1 MEKKNMILTDC
12 KKARTLLV
20 EEGAYEGVKRVA
32 QKLNA
37 PCIYLGDL
45 GEMDEMKA
53 VGLFEHSGVAAHPGD
68 KGMSEIAK
76 LILENM

>member
-1 MEKKNMILTDC
+1 VPAVIKMCKNRHVP
-12 KKARTLLV
+12 KNSQEQARPQKLI
-20 EEGAYEGVKRVA
+20 KRVA